1 MNALNQNLTLSS
13 WASEASEGIRELTLP
28 ALLRE
33 ATADVPDRL
42 ALVDGQPDPAA
53 RRHWTYA
60 EFLADTEKAAQG
72 LLARFEPGDRI
83 AIWAPN
89 TADWVILQQAVAMAG
104 MIVVAINPAYRAH
117 ELEYVL
123 AQSGAVGIFFVDE
136 YRGCSLREIIDEVRS
151 AAPELRELISLT
163 DWAAF
168 LESGDPAQAFP
179 VVAPLDPVQ
188 IQYTSGTTGFPK
200 GALLHH
206 KGIVNEAAFVGER
219 AGMTDGGVCINGMPM
234 YHIGGGAVTE
244 LATMSV
250 HGTYVVMP
258 AFDPALTLEL
268 FETYHGTHSLMV
280 PTMLL
285 AVLEHPDC
293 ATRDLSSIQTI
304 WSGAATV
311 SEALVRRVTEELGCQ
326 FSILFGQTEMHGVV
340 SQTRISDSPADQAT
354 TVGQP
359 LPELEVKIVD
369 TETGEVMP
377 IGQQGEILCRGYQNM
392 LAYYNMPSE
401 TSETIEADGW
411 LHMGDLGTMDD
422 RGFLKITGRV
432 KDMIIRGGVNLFP
445 KEIEEL
451 LFGHPDVAEA
461 IVVGIPDERWG
472 EQVGA
477 VIRLKSGS
485 SEPTPEMLKAWCRE
499 RISAHKTPSHWFFI
513 EAYPMTPSGKV
524 QKFVLLDRIAAGE
537 LVARPAAPATG
548 AVPVAAPV
556 PVSARS

>member
-1 MNALNQNLTLSS
+1 MNALNSHLTESN
-13 WASEASEGIRELTLP
+13 WAAEVSDGIRDITLP

-33 ATADVPDRL
+33 AASAVPDRL
-42 ALVDGQPDPAA
+42 ALVDGLPVPSE

-60 EFLADTEKAAQG
+60 EFLADTEKAARG
-72 LLARFEPGDRI
+72 LLQRFEPGARI
-83 AIWAPN
+83 AVWAPN
-89 TADWVILQQAVAMAG
+89 TADWVILQQAIAMAG
-104 MIVVAINPAYRAH
+104 MLVVAINPAYRAA

-123 AQSGAVGIFFVDE
+123 TQSGAVGIFFVDE
-136 YRGCSLREIIDEVRS
+136 YRGADLRATIDQVRPRTP
-151 AAPELRELISLT
+151 ALRELISLSG
-163 DWAAF
+163 WSEF
-168 LESGDPAQAFP
+168 LESGDPHRGFP
-179 VVAPLDPVQ
+179 AVEPLDPVQ

-206 KGIVNEAAFVGER
+206 KGIVNEAAFVGQR
-219 AGMTDGGVCINGMPM
+219 GGMKDGGVCINGMPM

-244 LATMSV
+244 LATISA

-268 FETYHGTHSLMV
+268 IETYHGTHSLMV

-285 AVLEHPDC
+285 AVLEHPDG

-311 SEALVRRVTEELGCQ
+311 SEALVRRVKEELGSQ
-326 FSILFGQTEMHGVV
+326 FSILFGQTEMHGVI
-340 SQTRISDSPADQAT
+340 SQTRITDSAADQAT

-369 TETGEVMP
+369 PETGAVMP
-377 IGQQGEILCRGYQNM
+377 IGEQGEILCRGYQNM
-392 LAYYNMPSE
+392 LAYYNMPEE
-401 TSETIEADGW
+401 TAATIESDGW

-445 KEIEEL
+445 REIEEM
-451 LFGHPDVAEA
+451 LFAHPEIAEVV
-461 IVVGIPDERWG
+461 VVGIPDERWG

-477 VIRLKSGS
+477 VIRIKSGFSQPSPMDLKS
-485 SEPTPEMLKAWCRE
+485 WCRE

-513 EAYPMTPSGKV
+513 DAYPMTPSGKV
-524 QKFVLLDRIAAGE
+524 QKFVLLEQIQSGQ
-537 LVARPAAPATG
+537 L
-548 AVPVAAPV
+548 VAAPV
-556 PVSARS
+556 HQAVSQL